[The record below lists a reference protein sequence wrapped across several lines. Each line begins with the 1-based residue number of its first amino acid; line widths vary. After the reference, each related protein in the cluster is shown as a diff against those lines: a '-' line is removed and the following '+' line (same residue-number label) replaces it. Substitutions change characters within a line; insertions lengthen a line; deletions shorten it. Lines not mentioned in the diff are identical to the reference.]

1 MTGIYYWKNKIT
13 NKYYIGQ
20 SIDISKRLTQH
31 KWAYQQQNQKYPLYI
46 EMRNYGIENFEWG
59 ILEECSI
66 DELDQKEIYWIKKFN
81 SYLDGYNLTS
91 GGQGIYIGIGENNGR
106 TKLTNLDVLII
117 RKRVYINKEDMWTV
131 YQDYNTLVGKD
142 RFWSLVHGDTWK
154 NVDTSMIYSL
164 KENGYKNF
172 KGSNNPKAR
181 LTEEDVKHIRY
192 EIEQNKINPN
202 VLYESEYKEKIS
214 KSAFRKVVRYDTW
227 KNIKY

>member
-20 SIDISKRLTQH
+20 SIDINKRLTQH

-66 DELDQKEIYWIKKFN
+66 DE
-81 SYLDGYNLTS
+81 
-91 GGQGIYIGIGENNGR
+91 
-106 TKLTNLDVLII
+106 V
-117 RKRVYINKEDMWTV
+117 
-131 YQDYNTLVGKD
+131 
-142 RFWSLVHGDTWK
+142 
-154 NVDTSMIYSL
+154 
-164 KENGYKNF
+164 
-172 KGSNNPKAR
+172 
-181 LTEEDVKHIRY
+181 
-192 EIEQNKINPN
+192 EQNKINSN